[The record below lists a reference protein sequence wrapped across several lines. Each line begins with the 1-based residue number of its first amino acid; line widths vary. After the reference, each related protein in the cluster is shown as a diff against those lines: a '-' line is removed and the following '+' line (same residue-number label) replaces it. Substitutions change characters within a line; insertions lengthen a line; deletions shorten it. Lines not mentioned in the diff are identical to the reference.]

1 MTYSKEQLKH
11 FLEYQEREIR
21 NYTASLNVACQ
32 MRDLLLQELNKLKDS
47 K

>member
-1 MTYSKEQLKH
+1 MTYSKEKLQH
-11 FLEYQEREIR
+11 FLEYQELQIR

-32 MRDLLLQELNKLKDS
+32 MRDLLLQELNKLEDS